1 MHALLKGEH
10 SMSYPEHFTIK
21 NIRMVDINTCE
32 IYMLNDDKKTMKAW
46 SIQCTPGMI
55 HLFHERLNQLLQS
68 TQPFQNL
75 LQLKQYYKVDV
86 LC

>member
-1 MHALLKGEH
+1 MYNQGEH
-10 SMSYPEHFTIK
+10 NMSYPEHLTIK
-21 NIRMVDINTCE
+21 NIRMVNENTCE
-32 IYMLNDDKKTMKAW
+32 IYMLNDHKKTMKAW
-46 SIQCTPGMI
+46 TVQCTQGVV

-68 TQPFQNL
+68 TQPFQSL

>member
-1 MHALLKGEH
+1 
-10 SMSYPEHFTIK
+10 MSYPEHFTIK

-32 IYMLNDDKKTMKAW
+32 IYMLNDDKITMKAW

>member
-1 MHALLKGEH
+1 
-10 SMSYPEHFTIK
+10 MSYLEHFTIK